1 MNKCP
6 KCENENLKEEY
17 NYCPV
22 CGRVINQTAK
32 EAAIEML
39 KTMRDFHIE
48 QECDDLEDEKFKLS
62 CVGALEIAIRELERP
77 APEVPVQ
84 EQPIKIALGGHETD
98 KTLHAHGEVLKE
110 QEQYEFESF
119 HKSYPTEITIIA
131 PISPYKEIGIEPL
144 NKDCN
149 EAVRINLQI
158 DSPLYRK
165 EEVLKSIKY
174 AINKILANYI

>member
-6 KCENENLKEEY
+6 RCENENLKEEY

-48 QECDDLEDEKFKLS
+48 KECHAPEDEDIKLS
-62 CVGALEIAIRELERP
+62 CVGALELAIRELERT

-84 EQPIKIALGGHETD
+84 EQLKAGISIDEKVLKDKLSKIKNFSEELKEEINSIPSIIKIT
-98 KTLHAHGEVLKE
+98 
-110 QEQYEFESF
+110 SRN
-119 HKSYPTEITIIA
+119 S
-131 PISPYKEIGIEPL
+131 
-144 NKDCN
+144 
-149 EAVRINLQI
+149 
-158 DSPLYRK
+158 
-165 EEVLKSIKY
+165 
-174 AINKILANYI
+174 

>member
-6 KCENENLKEEY
+6 RCENENLKEDY

-48 QECDDLEDEKFKLS
+48 QECDDSERENFKLS
-62 CVGALEIAIRELERP
+62 CVGALELAIRELERT

-84 EQPIKIALGGHETD
+84 EQYVNLKIGSKEIAKVVIDEINKQQKQVT
-98 KTLHAHGEVLKE
+98 KTL
-110 QEQYEFESF
+110 
-119 HKSYPTEITIIA
+119 II
-131 PISPYKEIGIEPL
+131 
-144 NKDCN
+144 
-149 EAVRINLQI
+149 
-158 DSPLYRK
+158 
-165 EEVLKSIKY
+165 
-174 AINKILANYI
+174 